1 MYVYAY
7 FQKRFRLLRSVLGI
21 QKCLAL
27 LCWKHTAFCCQ
38 PIINHS
44 CPNSP
49 IVSACPMAHFWARMV
64 SIPGILS
71 CLFSHTFLLQTPFFL
86 PSPHS
91 PTLIFNHSSHRLN
104 FLWLSLEKKVPGWK
118 RRFPP
123 NTSVVMSSKMRLLN
137 EAACPCPH
145 TVVFIQGFTELS
157 QLCMASSSV
166 QLAEC
171 NWKVWWRWIIVRLMS
186 TLEAMALGYRTAY
199 PLLRLFSLSQT
210 QSPITLMAH
219 QCFQIPLPSLGVT
232 CVPPTQPILSLHP
245 PRLLLQGI
253 KWDVR

>member
-27 LCWKHTAFCCQ
+27 LCWKPTAFCCQ

-104 FLWLSLEKKVPGWK
+104 FLWLSSEKKSPRLK
-118 RRFPP
+118 ETFPSQYLSSDVFKDE
-123 NTSVVMSSKMRLLN
+123 TSKWGCL
-137 EAACPCPH
+137 
-145 TVVFIQGFTELS
+145 
-157 QLCMASSSV
+157 
-166 QLAEC
+166 
-171 NWKVWWRWIIVRLMS
+171 
-186 TLEAMALGYRTAY
+186 
-199 PLLRLFSLSQT
+199 SLSPHCCLHSGFYWAFPGLYGIQQCSACWMQLKGVMEVNYCQT
-210 QSPITLMAH
+210 D
-219 QCFQIPLPSLGVT
+219 V
-232 CVPPTQPILSLHP
+232 HP
-245 PRLLLQGI
+245 GGDGTGI
-253 KWDVR
+253 

>member
-104 FLWLSLEKKVPGWK
+104 FLWLSLEKKSPRLK
-118 RRFPP
+118 ETFPSQYLSSDVFKDE
-123 NTSVVMSSKMRLLN
+123 TSKWGCLSLSPHCCLSLFRVLLSFPSSVWHPAVFSLLN
-137 EAACPCPH
+137 ATEGCGGGELLSDWCPPWRRWHWDIGLPTHSSVSSLSLRPRAPLHSWHINASRFLCPH
-145 TVVFIQGFTELS
+145 WV
-157 QLCMASSSV
+157 
-166 QLAEC
+166 
-171 NWKVWWRWIIVRLMS
+171 
-186 TLEAMALGYRTAY
+186 
-199 PLLRLFSLSQT
+199 
-210 QSPITLMAH
+210 
-219 QCFQIPLPSLGVT
+219 
-232 CVPPTQPILSLHP
+232 
-245 PRLLLQGI
+245 
-253 KWDVR
+253 